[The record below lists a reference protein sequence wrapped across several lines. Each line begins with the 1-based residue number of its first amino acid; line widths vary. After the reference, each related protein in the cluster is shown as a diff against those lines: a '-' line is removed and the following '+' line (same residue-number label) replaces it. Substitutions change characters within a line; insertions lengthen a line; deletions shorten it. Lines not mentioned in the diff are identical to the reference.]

1 MVNALIVRPVKAAEK
16 SSYNSDEENFILRS
30 KYQLKKNVYFF
41 NYLYI
46 NRYIVEIEN
55 SKLAAWIS
63 QKLLSESGTLGED
76 RDTCRSHQPVEQS
89 NVNSLYFKCSA

>member
-16 SSYNSDEENFILRS
+16 SSFNFDEENFILRS
-30 KYQLKKNVYFF
+30 KYQFKKRVFF

-46 NRYIVEIEN
+46 NRYIVEIDH